1 MVDEECYYNGTPSSC
16 LDLKNDSVLEIL
28 SALAP
33 NCERGAWTPLTIA
46 WKLFFYLEISASA
59 LLFLL
64 LGVVCLILLFK
75 RQSAQRFKA
84 KTFVAIDMSLAI
96 LGFSRFLFYVFDPFG
111 ISGFCDGH
119 IGCVVTSRLLFALG
133 FPSLT
138 AAYTLVFITLWYS
151 AKMRLGRN
159 CIQHWKIIIPLCFIH
174 YFVAIVVET
183 IGAVGSYSVVF
194 LVLSCEAIFT
204 LWGLFVCLTFLVA
217 GCRLLHTIKTSV
229 RNSSVVCRE
238 KRSIKEEEQA
248 QNSGTASKTNSLRT
262 YSVTRMKLRT
272 KKHHKQAIRKITII
286 TYIAAT
292 LGGLY
297 SLLSLVQLVMACLQ
311 LFSPCPEKDSRTYH
325 SNSDMWLGL
334 RYIST
339 SIEYSLAVLLVYSIN
354 DFRPVIRRLRTCFC
368 LASVEDEKQSKN
380 KYFTYSCEE
389 TSESSTGFHK
399 KKMINK
405 SDTKTSIRF
414 SPPLT
419 PTDNKSI
426 KSPNVVENNGEVK
439 ETDLS
444 NNANVIPDIGDVENG
459 SVSIS
464 KSEVQFNSCA

>member
-33 NCERGAWTPLTIA
+33 NCERGAWTPLTVA
-46 WKLFFYLEISASA
+46 WKLFFYLEISVSA

-75 RQSAQRFKA
+75 RRSAQRFKA
-84 KTFVAIDMSLAI
+84 KTFVAIDLSLAI

-111 ISGFCDGH
+111 ISGFCAGH

-159 CIQHWKIIIPLCFIH
+159 CIQHWRIIIPLCFIH

-194 LVLSCEAIFT
+194 LVLCCEAIFT
-204 LWGLFVCLTFLVA
+204 LWGLFVCFTFLMA
-217 GCRLLHTIKTSV
+217 GCRLLHTIKSSV
-229 RNSSVVCRE
+229 RSSSVVCRE
-238 KRSIKEEEQA
+238 KRSIKEIEQE
-248 QNSGTASKTNSLRT
+248 QNGTASKTNSLRT

-297 SLLSLVQLVMACLQ
+297 SLLSLVQLVMACLK
-311 LFSPCPEKDSRTYH
+311 LFGSCPEEDSNAYH

-339 SIEYSLAVLLVYSIN
+339 SLEYSLAVLLVYSVN

-368 LASVEDEKQSKN
+368 LNSVEDEKQLKN
-380 KYFTYSCEE
+380 KYFKYSYEE
-389 TSESSTGFHK
+389 TSESSTGFHR

-414 SPPLT
+414 SPPPLT
-419 PTDNKSI
+419 PTDDKAI
-426 KSPNVVENNGEVK
+426 RSPENNGEVK

-444 NNANVIPDIGDVENG
+444 INANVIPDIGDVENG
-459 SVSIS
+459 SVSVS
-464 KSEVQFNSCA
+464 KSEVQLNSSA